1 MDGLVVLAVSA
12 CLLGLTVL
20 LVVRSLGRRDLSTA
34 PRDLLREDRLTDLD
48 ETAWVQDTEWPRQ
61 ADRRTAPDPHTCR

>member
-48 ETAWVQDTEWPRQ
+48 ETVWTQDTEWPRQ
-61 ADRRTAPDPHTCR
+61 ANRHTAPDSHTCR

>member
-20 LVVRSLGRRDLSTA
+20 LVVRALGRRDLSTA
-34 PRDLLREDRLTDLD
+34 PRDLLREDRLADL
-48 ETAWVQDTEWPRQ
+48 EEAEWPPQPEPPRQ
-61 ADRRTAPDPHTCR
+61 PDDTTPNPRRR

>member
-34 PRDLLREDRLTDLD
+34 PRDLLREDGVADLD
-48 ETAWVQDTEWPRQ
+48 AAEWSPDTEWPRQ
-61 ADRRTAPDPHTCR
+61 TDAGTAPDSRTCR

>member
-20 LVVRSLGRRDLSTA
+20 LVVRSLARRDLSTA
-34 PRDLLREDRLTDLD
+34 PKDLLREDLL
-48 ETAWVQDTEWPRQ
+48 EPAEWPQ
-61 ADRRTAPDPHTCR
+61 NLTPQTTPTPKPNPSSTSGT